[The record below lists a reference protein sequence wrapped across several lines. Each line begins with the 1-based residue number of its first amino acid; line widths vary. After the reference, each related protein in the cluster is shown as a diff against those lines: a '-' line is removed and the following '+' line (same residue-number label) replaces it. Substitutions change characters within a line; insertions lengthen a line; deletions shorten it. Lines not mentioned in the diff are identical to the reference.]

1 MPDIFVGR
9 QPIYDRKIHVVG
21 YELLFRSGGNMADAF
36 QKIGADGATSTT
48 IINSYLEI
56 GLDKLVGNHYAFINL
71 TEKFLLSD
79 DALPISPK
87 QVVLEVLE
95 NITITDD
102 IVKAVERLKLE
113 GFIIA
118 LDDYI
123 YNPAHKPLI
132 SLVDIIKIDVLQL
145 DQQQLIEHVDTLKRH
160 NVKLLAEKVE
170 TMDEFAFCHKLGF
183 DYFQGYFLS
192 KPRVIKSTSLASNK
206 LAVLN
211 LLSVLM
217 NPDSQIEE
225 IEEAMAF
232 DVSISY
238 KMLKLINSAIFNLN
252 RTVESIQQAIVI
264 LGRKKLRSWASL
276 IALANLDDRPSEMV
290 HLAMTRAKMCEIL
303 AEKANLPSLE
313 SFFTV
318 GLFSALDILMEREL
332 TELISPLPLDQEII
346 DALLK
351 HTGDYGE
358 ALKCTLAYEV
368 SESDDAHFKGLTQN
382 DVFVANVEAV
392 SWANMVVAIA

>member
-1 MPDIFVGR
+1 MSDIFVGR
-9 QPIYDRKIHVVG
+9 QPIYDRKIHVFG
-21 YELLFRSGGNMADAF
+21 YELLFRSGDNTADAF
-36 QKIGADGATSTT
+36 QQIGADGATSTT

-56 GLDKLVGNHYAFINL
+56 GLDKLVGNRYAFINL
-71 TEKFLLSD
+71 TENFLLSEE
-79 DALPISPK
+79 ALPISPK

-95 NITITDD
+95 NIAVDEAL
-102 IVKAVERLKLE
+102 VKAVERLKLE

-123 YNPAHKPLI
+123 YDPSHKPLI
-132 SLVDIIKIDVLQL
+132 SMVDIIKIDIMQL
-145 DQQQLIEHVDTLKRH
+145 NQQQLLEHVNLLKPY

-217 NPDSQIEE
+217 NSDSQTEE

-238 KMLKLINSAIFNLN
+238 KMLKLINSAIFNLS
-252 RTVESIQQAIVI
+252 RKVESIQQAIVI
-264 LGRKKLRSWASL
+264 LGRKKLRSWASMV
-276 IALANLDDRPSEMV
+276 AMATVDDRPSEMI

-303 AEKANLPSLE
+303 AEKAGLPSLE
-313 SFFTV
+313 SYFTV
-318 GLFSALDILMEREL
+318 GLFSALDILMEKEL

-351 HTGDYGE
+351 HAGDYGD

-368 SESDDAHFKGLTQN
+368 SDADNARFKDLTSN
-382 DVFVANVEAV
+382 DIFVANVEAV
-392 SWANMVVAIA
+392 SWANMVVDID

>member
-1 MPDIFVGR
+1 MSEIFVGR
-9 QPIYDRKIHVVG
+9 QPIYDRKIHVYG
-21 YELLFRSGGNMADAF
+21 YELLFRSDGNMAEAF

-48 IINSYLEI
+48 IINSFLEI
-56 GLDKLVGNHYAFINL
+56 GLDKLVGNRYAFINL
-71 TEKFLLSD
+71 TENFLLNE

-95 NITITDD
+95 NIVVTDT

-113 GFIIA
+113 GFTIA

-132 SLVDIIKIDVLQL
+132 SMVDIIKIDIMQL
-145 DQQQLIEHVDTLKRH
+145 DQQQLIEHVNILKQY
-160 NVKLLAEKVE
+160 NIKLLAEKVE
-170 TMDEFAFCHKLGF
+170 TMDEFALCHKLGF

-192 KPRVIKSTSLASNK
+192 KPRIVKSSSLAPNK

-217 NPDSQIEE
+217 KPDSGTDE
-225 IEEAMAF
+225 IEEAMAY

-238 KMLKLINSAIFNLN
+238 KMLKLINSAIFNLS
-252 RTVESIQQAIVI
+252 RKVESIQQAIVI
-264 LGRKKLRSWASL
+264 LGRSKLRSWVSL
-276 IALANLDDRPSEMV
+276 IALASLDERPSEMI
-290 HLAMTRAKMCEIL
+290 HLTMTRAKMCEIL
-303 AEKANLPSLE
+303 AEKARLPSLE

-332 TELISPLPLDQEII
+332 NELITPLPLDQDIV

-351 HTGDYGE
+351 HEGDYGE
-358 ALKCTLAYEV
+358 ALKCALAYEV
-368 SESDDAHFKGLTQN
+368 SDAENARFKNLTAN
-382 DVFVANVEAV
+382 DIFVANVEAV
-392 SWANMVVAIA
+392 SWANMVVDID